1 MGAVMWI
8 DLRSDTV
15 TRPSPGMREA
25 MARAEVGDDVFGE
38 DPSVNRLEARVA
50 EMMGKEAALFVP
62 SGTMSNQLA
71 VKGHT
76 EPGDEVILERGAHI
90 ANNESGAPAV
100 LSGVNLQLIDGERGV
115 LPVAA
120 VERAIRATTMHTPGT
135 ALVCVENTHNRAGG
149 AIYPIDALRAVSA
162 AARAG
167 GVRVHLDGARLM
179 NAVVATGV
187 PVRAWADCADTV
199 SLCISKGLGAP
210 VGSVLSGAD
219 AVIRRARRFR
229 KMWGGGMR
237 QAGVLAAACHYA
249 LDHNVERLA
258 EDHAKAKRLA
268 EGLAGCRGVDVD
280 PWRVETN
287 IVVFRVP
294 DPSRAATIADA
305 MRAEKVLFLPV
316 GPGRFR
322 LVAHLDV
329 SLDAIGAA
337 VVAFERVLG
346 RAA

>member
-1 MGAVMWI
+1 MWI

-25 MARAEVGDDVFGE
+25 MARADVGDDVYGE
-38 DPSVNRLEARVA
+38 DPSVNALEARVA
-50 EMMGKEAALFVP
+50 EMMGKEAGLFVP

-71 VKGHT
+71 VKAHT

-100 LSGVNLQLIDGERGV
+100 LSSVMLQPIDGTRGA
-115 LPVAA
+115 LPVEA
-120 VERAIRATTMHTPGT
+120 VARAIRARTMHTPGT

-149 AIYPIDALRAVSA
+149 AVYPLGALRAVSA
-162 AARAG
+162 AAREK
-167 GVRVHLDGARLM
+167 GVRVHLDGARLF
-179 NAVVATGV
+179 NAVVATGT
-187 PVRAWADCADTV
+187 PVRDFADCADTV
-199 SLCISKGLGAP
+199 SLCLSKGLGAP
-210 VGSVLSGAD
+210 VGSVLSGPRP
-219 AVIRRARRFR
+219 VIDRARRFR

-237 QAGVLAAACHYA
+237 QAGVLAAAGHFA

-268 EGLAGCRGVDVD
+268 RGLARCRGVALDAD
-280 PWRVETN
+280 AVETN
-287 IVVFRVP
+287 IVVFEVP
-294 DPSRAATIADA
+294 DAARAATLVAA
-305 MRAEKVLFLPV
+305 MKTEGVLFSAV

-329 SLDAIGAA
+329 APDAIDAA
-337 VVAFERVLG
+337 VGAFERVLG
-346 RAA
+346 RSG